1 MKSAEETKSVVD
13 KELADLE
20 KTLANIQD
28 ARAFD
33 ELTVVR
39 RDLGC
44 VPGCRWMLIYA
55 IGGGRCRSARHRQAH
70 RAARVEGSLG
80 RSRLQGKSHPI
91 ARHDGGSIR

>member
-1 MKSAEETKSVVD
+1 VKSAEETKSVVD

-39 RDLGC
+39 GD
-44 VPGCRWMLIYA
+44 
-55 IGGGRCRSARHRQAH
+55 
-70 RAARVEGSLG
+70 
-80 RSRLQGKSHPI
+80 
-91 ARHDGGSIR
+91 

>member
-1 MKSAEETKSVVD
+1 VKSAEETKSVVD

-39 RDLGC
+39 RDRCCMLECG
-44 VPGCRWMLIYA
+44 WMLIHA

-70 RAARVEGSLG
+70 RAACVEGSLG
-80 RSRLQGKSHPI
+80 RSRLQGKSHSI
-91 ARHDGGSIR
+91 AGYDGGNIR